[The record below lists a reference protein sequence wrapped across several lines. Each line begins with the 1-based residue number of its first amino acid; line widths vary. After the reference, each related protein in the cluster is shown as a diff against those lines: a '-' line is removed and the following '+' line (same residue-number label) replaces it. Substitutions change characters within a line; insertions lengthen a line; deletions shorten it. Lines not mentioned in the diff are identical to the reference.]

1 MIGWCLRRAV
11 GVGRVWT
18 MIHEL
23 EKVLE
28 ERGMR
33 QGHGS
38 S

>member
-1 MIGWCLRRAV
+1 MRRAV
-11 GVGRVWT
+11 AVGRVWT

-28 ERGMR
+28 ERDMR
-33 QGHGS
+33 QIQGS